1 MSLEKE
7 DPTDVYVREN
17 GGNAAFHNYI
27 NDFSHIKDP
36 LERRRLALEKIDN
49 AGFTWRSVYLIIV
62 AGIGFLN
69 DSYDIFTISIALTMM
84 TPIYFAGESALS
96 YGMSTWIKVATS
108 VGAVIGQVGFGIM
121 SDVLGRK
128 KVYGLELL
136 IIIVTTIF
144 QACIGEAPGLNF
156 GHLLAWLRLFQGIG
170 IGGDYPAAAVITA
183 EFSTTK
189 WRGAIM
195 SAVFASQGWGQ
206 VLGAVVSVICVRAAK
221 SDIDVS
227 SKACDDKCLKALD
240 QMWRVVIGF
249 GAVPGAMALYY
260 RLTIPESPRYSLD
273 VQNDINLGTAE
284 VSRFLAGELGE
295 AEQEELDV
303 LKKTGVEVDNID
315 TTQKKASW
323 NEFFKH
329 FSQWKYG
336 KILFGTAFSWFI
348 LDVAFYGL
356 NLNTSNV
363 LKAIGITTG
372 ATLYKTLLSTC
383 KGNLILICAG
393 SVPGYWFSVALI
405 DTWMGRKSIQIMG
418 FIALT
423 CIFAIIA
430 GLQDT
435 PHPTEGGISKFTFAL
450 YIFAEFFSN
459 FGPNTTTF
467 LCSEQF
473 PSRFR
478 GTAHGISAGIG
489 KVGAIFSQTVIG
501 YYVNKGTDGLKKCMG
516 IYSGLMFLGLLS
528 TLLTN
533 ETKNISLEDIAYK
546 FHGDI
551 DPNQFISNPEQQ
563 EVSSETED
571 DVNKLA

>member
-1 MSLEKE
+1 MEKE
-7 DPTDVYVREN
+7 DQVQEYIREN

-49 AGFTWRSVYLIIV
+49 AGFSWRSVYLIIV

-84 TPIYFAGESALS
+84 TPIYFSGENKLS
-96 YGMSTWIKVATS
+96 YGIETWVKTATS
-108 VGAVIGQVGFGIM
+108 VGAVLGQVGFGIM

-144 QACIGEAPGLNF
+144 QACLGTAPGLNF
-156 GHLLAWLRLFQGIG
+156 AYLLAFMRLFQGIG

-206 VLGAVVSVICVRAAK
+206 VLGAIVAVICVKAGK
-221 SDIDVS
+221 SDINVS
-227 SKACDDKCLKALD
+227 SKECGDSCKKALD
-240 QMWRVVIGF
+240 QMWRVLIGF

-303 LKKTGVEVDNID
+303 LRKTGVEVDNID
-315 TTQKKASW
+315 TTQKKASFS
-323 NEFFKH
+323 EFRRH

-336 KILFGTAFSWFI
+336 KILLGTAASWFI

-356 NLNTSNV
+356 NLNT
-363 LKAIGITTG
+363 
-372 ATLYKTLLSTC
+372 C
-383 KGNLILICAG
+383 KCLE
-393 SVPGYWFSVALI
+393 SYWYFQ
-405 DTWMGRKSIQIMG
+405 G
-418 FIALT
+418 
-423 CIFAIIA
+423 
-430 GLQDT
+430 
-435 PHPTEGGISKFTFAL
+435 
-450 YIFAEFFSN
+450 
-459 FGPNTTTF
+459 
-467 LCSEQF
+467 
-473 PSRFR
+473 
-478 GTAHGISAGIG
+478 
-489 KVGAIFSQTVIG
+489 
-501 YYVNKGTDGLKKCMG
+501 
-516 IYSGLMFLGLLS
+516 
-528 TLLTN
+528 
-533 ETKNISLEDIAYK
+533 
-546 FHGDI
+546 
-551 DPNQFISNPEQQ
+551 
-563 EVSSETED
+563 
-571 DVNKLA
+571 

>member
-1 MSLEKE
+1 MEKE
-7 DPTDVYVREN
+7 DQVQEYVREN

-49 AGFTWRSVYLIIV
+49 AGFSWRSIYLILV

-84 TPIYFAGESALS
+84 TPIYFSGSNALS
-96 YGMSTWIKVATS
+96 YGIETWVKTATS
-108 VGAVIGQVGFGIM
+108 VGAVLGQVGFGVM

-144 QACIGEAPGLNF
+144 QACIGTAPGLNF
-156 GHLLAWLRLFQGIG
+156 AYLLAFIRLFQGVG

-206 VLGAVVSVICVRAAK
+206 VLGAVVAVICVRAGK
-221 SDIDVS
+221 SDINVS
-227 SKACDDKCLKALD
+227 SKECGDSCKKALD

-315 TTQKKASW
+315 TTQKKASFK
-323 NEFFKH
+323 EFRAH

-336 KILFGTAFSWFI
+336 KILLGTAASWFI

-356 NLNTSNV
+356 NLNTNNV
-363 LKAIGITTG
+363 LKAIGITKG
-372 ATLYKTLLSTC
+372 KTLYSSLLSSC

-418 FIALT
+418 FVMLT
-423 CIFAIIA
+423 IIFAVIA
-430 GLQDT
+430 GIQDT
-435 PHPTEGGISKFTFAL
+435 KDPHHGGISKFSFAL

-501 YYVNKGTDGLKKCMG
+501 YYVNKGKNGLKKSMG
-516 IYSGLMFLGLLS
+516 IYSGLMFLGVLS
-528 TLLTN
+528 SFLIN
-533 ETKNISLEDIAYK
+533 ETKGVTLEEVAYK
-546 FHGDI
+546 FHGDT
-551 DPNQFISNPEQQ
+551 DPNQFIVRDGEQI
-563 EVSSETED
+563 EGSSETED

>member
-1 MSLEKE
+1 MEKE
-7 DPTDVYVREN
+7 DQVQEYVREN

-49 AGFTWRSVYLIIV
+49 AGFSWRSIYLILV

-84 TPIYFAGESALS
+84 TPIYFSGSNALS
-96 YGMSTWIKVATS
+96 YGIETWVKTATS
-108 VGAVIGQVGFGIM
+108 VGAVLGQVGFGVM

-144 QACIGEAPGLNF
+144 QACIGTAPGLNF
-156 GHLLAWLRLFQGIG
+156 AYLLAFIRLFQGIG

-206 VLGAVVSVICVRAAK
+206 VLGAVVAIICVRAGK
-221 SDIDVS
+221 SDINVS
-227 SKACDDKCLKALD
+227 SKECGDSCKKALD

-315 TTQKKASW
+315 TTQKKASFK
-323 NEFFKH
+323 EFRAH

-336 KILFGTAFSWFI
+336 KILLGTAASWFI

-356 NLNTSNV
+356 NLNTNNV
-363 LKAIGITTG
+363 LKAIGITKG
-372 ATLYKTLLSTC
+372 KTLYSSLLSSC

-405 DTWMGRKSIQIMG
+405 DTWMGRKSIQIIG
-418 FIALT
+418 FVMLT
-423 CIFAIIA
+423 IIFAVIA
-430 GLQDT
+430 GIQDT
-435 PHPTEGGISKFTFAL
+435 KDPHHGGISKFSFAL

-501 YYVNKGTDGLKKCMG
+501 YYVNKGKNGLKKSMG
-516 IYSGLMFLGLLS
+516 IYSGLMFLGVLS
-528 TLLTN
+528 SFLIN
-533 ETKNISLEDIAYK
+533 ETKGVTLEEVAYK
-546 FHGDI
+546 FHGDT
-551 DPNQFISNPEQQ
+551 DPNQFIVRDGEQI
-563 EVSSETED
+563 EGSSETED

>member
-1 MSLEKE
+1 MEKE
-7 DPTDVYVREN
+7 DQVQEYIREN

-49 AGFTWRSVYLIIV
+49 AGFSWRSVYLIIV

-84 TPIYFAGESALS
+84 TPIYFSGENKLS
-96 YGMSTWIKVATS
+96 YGIETWVKSATS
-108 VGAVIGQVGFGIM
+108 VGAVLGQIGFGIM

-144 QACIGEAPGLNF
+144 QACLGTAPGLNF
-156 GHLLAWLRLFQGIG
+156 AYLLAFMRLFQGIG

-206 VLGAVVSVICVRAAK
+206 VLGAIVAVICVKAGK
-221 SDIDVS
+221 SDINVS
-227 SKACDDKCLKALD
+227 SKECGDSCKKALD
-240 QMWRVVIGF
+240 QMWRVLIGF

-303 LKKTGVEVDNID
+303 LRKTGVEVDNID
-315 TTQKKASW
+315 TTQKKASFS
-323 NEFFKH
+323 EFRRH

-336 KILFGTAFSWFI
+336 KILLGTAASWFI

-356 NLNTSNV
+356 NLNTANV
-363 LKAIGITTG
+363 LKAIGISKG
-372 ATLYKTLLSTC
+372 KTLYSNLLSTC

-418 FIALT
+418 FVMLT
-423 CIFAIIA
+423 IIFAVVA
-430 GLQDT
+430 GIQDT
-435 PHPTEGGISKFTFAL
+435 KDPTHGGISKFSFAL

-501 YYVNKGTDGLKKCMG
+501 YYVNKGENGLKKSMG
-516 IYSGLMFLGLLS
+516 IYSGLMFLGVLSSLLI
-528 TLLTN
+528 N
-533 ETKNISLEDIAYK
+533 ETKGVTLEEVAYK

-551 DPNQFISNPEQQ
+551 DPNQFIARNGEQV
-563 EVSSETED
+563 EGSSETED
-571 DVNKLA
+571 DVHKLA

>member
-1 MSLEKE
+1 MEKE
-7 DPTDVYVREN
+7 DQVQEYIREN

-49 AGFTWRSVYLIIV
+49 AGFSWRSVYLIIV

-84 TPIYFAGESALS
+84 TPIYFSGENKLS
-96 YGMSTWIKVATS
+96 YGIETWVKSATS
-108 VGAVIGQVGFGIM
+108 VGAVLGQVGFGIM

-144 QACIGEAPGLNF
+144 QACLGTAPGLNF
-156 GHLLAWLRLFQGIG
+156 AYLLAFMRLFQGIG

-206 VLGAVVSVICVRAAK
+206 VLGAIVAVICVKAGK
-221 SDIDVS
+221 SDINVS
-227 SKACDDKCLKALD
+227 SKECGDSCKKALD
-240 QMWRVVIGF
+240 QMWRVLIGF

-303 LKKTGVEVDNID
+303 LRKTGVEVDNID
-315 TTQKKASW
+315 TTQKKASFS
-323 NEFFKH
+323 EFRRH

-336 KILFGTAFSWFI
+336 KILLGTAASWFI

-356 NLNTSNV
+356 NLNTANV
-363 LKAIGITTG
+363 LKAIGISKG
-372 ATLYKTLLSTC
+372 KTLYSSLLSTC

-418 FIALT
+418 FVMLT
-423 CIFAIIA
+423 IIFAVVA
-430 GLQDT
+430 GIQDT
-435 PHPTEGGISKFTFAL
+435 KDPTHGGISKFSFAL

-501 YYVNKGTDGLKKCMG
+501 YYVNKGENGLKKSMG
-516 IYSGLMFLGLLS
+516 IYSGLMFLGVLSSLLI
-528 TLLTN
+528 N
-533 ETKNISLEDIAYK
+533 ETKGVTLEEVAYK

-551 DPNQFISNPEQQ
+551 DPNQFIARNGEQV
-563 EVSSETED
+563 EGSSETED
-571 DVNKLA
+571 DVHKLA

>member
-1 MSLEKE
+1 MEKE
-7 DPTDVYVREN
+7 DQVQEYIREN

-49 AGFTWRSVYLIIV
+49 AGFSWRSVYLIIV

-84 TPIYFAGESALS
+84 TPIYFSGENKLS
-96 YGMSTWIKVATS
+96 YGIETWVKSATS
-108 VGAVIGQVGFGIM
+108 VGAVLGQIGFGIM

-144 QACIGEAPGLNF
+144 QACLGTAPGLNF
-156 GHLLAWLRLFQGIG
+156 AYLLAFMRLFQGIG

-206 VLGAVVSVICVRAAK
+206 VLGAIVAVICVKAGK
-221 SDIDVS
+221 SDINVS
-227 SKACDDKCLKALD
+227 SKECGDSCKKALD
-240 QMWRVVIGF
+240 QMWRVLIGF

-303 LKKTGVEVDNID
+303 LRKTGVEVDNID
-315 TTQKKASW
+315 TTQKKASFS
-323 NEFFKH
+323 EFRRH

-336 KILFGTAFSWFI
+336 KILLGTAASWFI

-356 NLNTSNV
+356 NLNTANV
-363 LKAIGITTG
+363 LKAIGISKG
-372 ATLYKTLLSTC
+372 KTLYSSLLSTC

-418 FIALT
+418 FVMLT
-423 CIFAIIA
+423 IIFAVVA
-430 GLQDT
+430 GIQDT
-435 PHPTEGGISKFTFAL
+435 KDPTHGGISKFSFAL

-501 YYVNKGTDGLKKCMG
+501 YYVNKGENGLKKSMG
-516 IYSGLMFLGLLS
+516 IYSGLMFLGVLSSLLI
-528 TLLTN
+528 N
-533 ETKNISLEDIAYK
+533 ETKGVTLEEVAYK

-551 DPNQFISNPEQQ
+551 DPNQFIARNGEQV
-563 EVSSETED
+563 EGSSETED
-571 DVNKLA
+571 DVHKLA

>member
-1 MSLEKE
+1 MEKE
-7 DPTDVYVREN
+7 DQVQEYIREN

-49 AGFTWRSVYLIIV
+49 AGFSWRSVYLIIV

-84 TPIYFAGESALS
+84 TPIYFSGENKLS
-96 YGMSTWIKVATS
+96 YGIETWVKSATS
-108 VGAVIGQVGFGIM
+108 VGAVLGQIGFGIM

-144 QACIGEAPGLNF
+144 QACLGTAPGLNF
-156 GHLLAWLRLFQGIG
+156 AYLLAFMRLFQGIG

-206 VLGAVVSVICVRAAK
+206 VLGAIVAVICVKAGK
-221 SDIDVS
+221 SDINVS
-227 SKACDDKCLKALD
+227 SKECGDSCKKALD
-240 QMWRVVIGF
+240 QMWRVLIGF

-303 LKKTGVEVDNID
+303 LRKTGVEVDNID
-315 TTQKKASW
+315 TTQKKASFS
-323 NEFFKH
+323 EFRRH

-336 KILFGTAFSWFI
+336 KILLGTAASWFI
-348 LDVAFYGL
+348 LDIAFYGL
-356 NLNTSNV
+356 NLNTANV
-363 LKAIGITTG
+363 LKAIGISKG
-372 ATLYKTLLSTC
+372 KTLYSSLLSTC

-418 FIALT
+418 FVMLT
-423 CIFAIIA
+423 IIFAVVA
-430 GLQDT
+430 GIQDT
-435 PHPTEGGISKFTFAL
+435 KDPTHGGISKFSFAL

-501 YYVNKGTDGLKKCMG
+501 YYVNKGENGLKKSMG
-516 IYSGLMFLGLLS
+516 IYSGLMFLGVLSSLLI
-528 TLLTN
+528 N
-533 ETKNISLEDIAYK
+533 ETKGVTLEEVAYK

-551 DPNQFISNPEQQ
+551 DPNQFIARNGEQV
-563 EVSSETED
+563 EGSSETED
-571 DVNKLA
+571 DVHKLA

>member
-1 MSLEKE
+1 MEKE
-7 DPTDVYVREN
+7 DQVQEYIREN

-49 AGFTWRSVYLIIV
+49 AGFSWRSVYLIIV

-84 TPIYFAGESALS
+84 TPIYFSGENKLS
-96 YGMSTWIKVATS
+96 YGIETWVKSATS
-108 VGAVIGQVGFGIM
+108 VGAVLGQIGFGIM

-144 QACIGEAPGLNF
+144 QACLGTAPGLNF
-156 GHLLAWLRLFQGIG
+156 AYLLAFMRLFQGIG

-206 VLGAVVSVICVRAAK
+206 VLGAIVAVICVKAGK
-221 SDIDVS
+221 SDINVS
-227 SKACDDKCLKALD
+227 SKECGDSCKKALD
-240 QMWRVVIGF
+240 QMWRVLIGF

-303 LKKTGVEVDNID
+303 LRKTGVEVDNID
-315 TTQKKASW
+315 TTQKKASFS
-323 NEFFKH
+323 EFRRH

-336 KILFGTAFSWFI
+336 KILLGTAASWFI

-363 LKAIGITTG
+363 LKAIGISKG
-372 ATLYKTLLSTC
+372 KTLYSSLLSTC

-418 FIALT
+418 FVMLT
-423 CIFAIIA
+423 IIFAVVA
-430 GLQDT
+430 GIQDT
-435 PHPTEGGISKFTFAL
+435 KDPTHGGISKFSFAL

-501 YYVNKGTDGLKKCMG
+501 YYVNKGENGLKKSMG
-516 IYSGLMFLGLLS
+516 IYSGLMFLGVLSSLLI
-528 TLLTN
+528 N
-533 ETKNISLEDIAYK
+533 ETKGVTLEEVAYK

-551 DPNQFISNPEQQ
+551 DPNQFIARNGEQV
-563 EVSSETED
+563 EGSSETED
-571 DVNKLA
+571 DVHKLA

>member
-1 MSLEKE
+1 MEKE
-7 DPTDVYVREN
+7 DQVQEYIREN

-49 AGFTWRSVYLIIV
+49 AGFSWRSVYLIIV

-84 TPIYFAGESALS
+84 TPIYFSGENKLS
-96 YGMSTWIKVATS
+96 YGIETWVKTATS
-108 VGAVIGQVGFGIM
+108 VGAVLGQVGFGIM

-144 QACIGEAPGLNF
+144 QACLGTAPGLNF
-156 GHLLAWLRLFQGIG
+156 AYLLAFMRLFQGIG

-206 VLGAVVSVICVRAAK
+206 VLGAIVAVICVKAGK
-221 SDIDVS
+221 SDINVS
-227 SKACDDKCLKALD
+227 SKECGDSCKKALD

-303 LKKTGVEVDNID
+303 LRKTGVEVDNID
-315 TTQKKASW
+315 TTQKKASFS
-323 NEFFKH
+323 EFRRH

-336 KILFGTAFSWFI
+336 KILLGTAASWFI

-356 NLNTSNV
+356 NLNTANV
-363 LKAIGITTG
+363 LKAIGISKG
-372 ATLYKTLLSTC
+372 KTLYSSLLSTC

-418 FIALT
+418 FVMLT
-423 CIFAIIA
+423 IIFAVVA
-430 GLQDT
+430 GIQDT
-435 PHPTEGGISKFTFAL
+435 KDPTHGGISKFSFAL

-501 YYVNKGTDGLKKCMG
+501 YYVNKGENGLKKSMG
-516 IYSGLMFLGLLS
+516 IYSGLMFLGVLSSLLI
-528 TLLTN
+528 N
-533 ETKNISLEDIAYK
+533 ETKGVTLEEVAYK

-551 DPNQFISNPEQQ
+551 DPNQFIARNGEQV
-563 EVSSETED
+563 EGSSETED
-571 DVNKLA
+571 DVHKLA

>member
-1 MSLEKE
+1 MEKQDQVQE
-7 DPTDVYVREN
+7 YIREN

-49 AGFTWRSVYLIIV
+49 AGFSWRSIYLILV

-84 TPIYFAGESALS
+84 TPIYFSGGNTLS
-96 YGMSTWIKVATS
+96 YGIETWVKTATS
-108 VGAVIGQVGFGIM
+108 VGAVLGQVGFGIM

-128 KVYGLELL
+128 KVYGLELM

-144 QACIGEAPGLNF
+144 QACLGTAPGLNF
-156 GHLLAWLRLFQGIG
+156 AYLLAFMRLFQGIG

-206 VLGAVVSVICVRAAK
+206 VLGAIVAIICVKAGK
-221 SDIDVS
+221 HDINVP
-227 SKACDDKCLKALD
+227 SKECGDSCKKALD

-284 VSRFLAGELGE
+284 VSRYLAGELGD

-303 LKKTGVEVDNID
+303 LRKTGVEVDNID
-315 TTQKKASW
+315 TTQKKASFA
-323 NEFFKH
+323 EFKSH

-336 KILFGTAFSWFI
+336 KILLGTAASWFI

-356 NLNTSNV
+356 NLNTTNV
-363 LKAIGITTG
+363 LKAIGISKG
-372 ATLYKTLLSTC
+372 KTLYSSLLSSC

-418 FIALT
+418 FVMLT
-423 CIFAIIA
+423 IIFAIIA

-435 PHPTEGGISKFTFAL
+435 KDPTHGGISKFSFAL

-501 YYVNKGTDGLKKCMG
+501 YYVNKGENGLKKSMG
-516 IYSGLMFLGLLS
+516 IYSGLMFLGVLSSLLI
-528 TLLTN
+528 N
-533 ETKNISLEDIAYK
+533 ETKGVTLEEVAYK
-546 FHGDI
+546 FHGDT
-551 DPNQFISNPEQQ
+551 DPNQFIARDGEQI
-563 EVSSETED
+563 EGSSETED
-571 DVNKLA
+571 EVNKLA

>member
-1 MSLEKE
+1 MEKE
-7 DPTDVYVREN
+7 DQVQEYIREN

-49 AGFTWRSVYLIIV
+49 AGFSWRSVYLIIV

-84 TPIYFAGESALS
+84 TPIYFSGENKLS
-96 YGMSTWIKVATS
+96 YGIETWVKTATS
-108 VGAVIGQVGFGIM
+108 VGAVLGQVGFGIM

-144 QACIGEAPGLNF
+144 QACLGTAPGLNF
-156 GHLLAWLRLFQGIG
+156 AYLLAFMRLFQGIG

-206 VLGAVVSVICVRAAK
+206 VLGAIVAVICVKAGK
-221 SDIDVS
+221 SDINVS
-227 SKACDDKCLKALD
+227 SKECGDSCKKALD
-240 QMWRVVIGF
+240 QMWRVLIGF

-303 LKKTGVEVDNID
+303 LRKTGVEVDNID
-315 TTQKKASW
+315 TTQKKASFS
-323 NEFFKH
+323 EFRRH

-336 KILFGTAFSWFI
+336 KILLGTAASWFI

-356 NLNTSNV
+356 NLNTANV
-363 LKAIGITTG
+363 LKAIGISKG
-372 ATLYKTLLSTC
+372 KTLYSSLLSTC

-418 FIALT
+418 FVMLT
-423 CIFAIIA
+423 IIFAVVA
-430 GLQDT
+430 GIQDT
-435 PHPTEGGISKFTFAL
+435 KDPTHGGISKFSFAL

-501 YYVNKGTDGLKKCMG
+501 YYVNKGENGLKKSMG
-516 IYSGLMFLGLLS
+516 IYSGLMFLGVLSSLLI
-528 TLLTN
+528 N
-533 ETKNISLEDIAYK
+533 ETKGVTLEEVAYK

-551 DPNQFISNPEQQ
+551 DPNQFIARNGEQV
-563 EVSSETED
+563 EGSSETED
-571 DVNKLA
+571 DVHKLA

>member
-1 MSLEKE
+1 MEKE
-7 DPTDVYVREN
+7 DQVQEYVREN

-49 AGFTWRSVYLIIV
+49 AGFSWRSIYLILV

-84 TPIYFAGESALS
+84 TPIYFSGSNALS
-96 YGMSTWIKVATS
+96 YGIETWVKTATS
-108 VGAVIGQVGFGIM
+108 VGAVLGQVGFGVM

-136 IIIVTTIF
+136 IIIISTIF
-144 QACIGEAPGLNF
+144 QACIGTAPGLNF
-156 GHLLAWLRLFQGIG
+156 AYLLAFIRLFQGIG

-206 VLGAVVSVICVRAAK
+206 VLGAVVAVICVRAGK
-221 SDIDVS
+221 SDINVS
-227 SKACDDKCLKALD
+227 SKECGDSCKKALD
-240 QMWRVVIGF
+240 QMWRIVIGF

-315 TTQKKASW
+315 TTQKKASFS
-323 NEFFKH
+323 EFRAH

-336 KILFGTAFSWFI
+336 KILLGTAASWFI

-356 NLNTSNV
+356 NLNTTNV
-363 LKAIGITTG
+363 LKAIGITKG
-372 ATLYKTLLSTC
+372 KTLYSSLLSSC

-418 FIALT
+418 FVMLT
-423 CIFAIIA
+423 IIFAVIA
-430 GLQDT
+430 GIQDT
-435 PHPTEGGISKFTFAL
+435 KDPHHGGISKFSFAL

-501 YYVNKGTDGLKKCMG
+501 YYVNKGKNGLKKSMG
-516 IYSGLMFLGLLS
+516 IYSGLMFLGVLS
-528 TLLTN
+528 SFLIN
-533 ETKNISLEDIAYK
+533 ETKGVTLEEVAYK
-546 FHGDI
+546 FHGDT
-551 DPNQFISNPEQQ
+551 DPNQFIVRDGEQI
-563 EVSSETED
+563 EGSSETED

>member
-1 MSLEKE
+1 MEKE
-7 DPTDVYVREN
+7 DQVQEYIREN

-49 AGFTWRSVYLIIV
+49 AGFSWRSVYLIIV

-84 TPIYFAGESALS
+84 TPIYFSGENKLS
-96 YGMSTWIKVATS
+96 YGIETWVKSATS
-108 VGAVIGQVGFGIM
+108 VGAVLGQIGFGIM

-144 QACIGEAPGLNF
+144 QACLGTAPGLNF
-156 GHLLAWLRLFQGIG
+156 AYLLAFMRLFQGIG

-206 VLGAVVSVICVRAAK
+206 VLGAIVAVICVKAGK
-221 SDIDVS
+221 SDINVS
-227 SKACDDKCLKALD
+227 SKECGDSCKKALD

-303 LKKTGVEVDNID
+303 LRKTGVEVDNID
-315 TTQKKASW
+315 TTQKKASFS
-323 NEFFKH
+323 EFRRH

-336 KILFGTAFSWFI
+336 KILLGTAASWFI

-356 NLNTSNV
+356 NLNTANV
-363 LKAIGITTG
+363 LKAIGISKG
-372 ATLYKTLLSTC
+372 KTLYSSLLSTC

-418 FIALT
+418 FVMLT
-423 CIFAIIA
+423 IIFAVVA
-430 GLQDT
+430 GIQDT
-435 PHPTEGGISKFTFAL
+435 KDPTHGGISKFSFAL

-501 YYVNKGTDGLKKCMG
+501 YYVNKGENGLKKSMG
-516 IYSGLMFLGLLS
+516 IYSGLMFLGVLSSLLI
-528 TLLTN
+528 N
-533 ETKNISLEDIAYK
+533 ETKGVTLEEVAYK

-551 DPNQFISNPEQQ
+551 DPNQFIARNGEQV
-563 EVSSETED
+563 EGSSETED
-571 DVNKLA
+571 DVHKLA

>member
-1 MSLEKE
+1 MEKE
-7 DPTDVYVREN
+7 DQVQEYIREN

-49 AGFTWRSVYLIIV
+49 AGFSWRSVYLIIV

-84 TPIYFAGESALS
+84 TPIYFSGENKLS
-96 YGMSTWIKVATS
+96 YGIETWVKTATS
-108 VGAVIGQVGFGIM
+108 VGAVLGQVGFGIM

-144 QACIGEAPGLNF
+144 QACLGTAPGLNF
-156 GHLLAWLRLFQGIG
+156 AYLLAFMRLFQGIG

-206 VLGAVVSVICVRAAK
+206 VLGAIVAVICVKAGK
-221 SDIDVS
+221 SDINVS
-227 SKACDDKCLKALD
+227 SKECGDSCKKALD
-240 QMWRVVIGF
+240 QMWRVLIGF

-303 LKKTGVEVDNID
+303 LRKTGVEVDNID
-315 TTQKKASW
+315 TTQKKASFS
-323 NEFFKH
+323 EFRRH

-336 KILFGTAFSWFI
+336 KILLGTAASWFI

-363 LKAIGITTG
+363 LKAIGISKG
-372 ATLYKTLLSTC
+372 KTLYSSLLSTC

-418 FIALT
+418 FVMLT
-423 CIFAIIA
+423 IIFAVVA
-430 GLQDT
+430 GIQDT
-435 PHPTEGGISKFTFAL
+435 KDPTHGGISKFSFAL

-501 YYVNKGTDGLKKCMG
+501 YYVNKGENGLKKSMG
-516 IYSGLMFLGLLS
+516 IYSGLMFLGVLSSLLI
-528 TLLTN
+528 N
-533 ETKNISLEDIAYK
+533 ETKGVTLEEVAYK

-551 DPNQFISNPEQQ
+551 DPNQFIARNGEQV
-563 EVSSETED
+563 EGSSETED
-571 DVNKLA
+571 DVHKLA

>member
-1 MSLEKE
+1 MEKE
-7 DPTDVYVREN
+7 DQVQEYIREN

-49 AGFTWRSVYLIIV
+49 AGFSWRSVYLIIV

-84 TPIYFAGESALS
+84 TPIYFSGENKLS
-96 YGMSTWIKVATS
+96 YGIETWVKSATS
-108 VGAVIGQVGFGIM
+108 VGAVLGQIGFGIM

-144 QACIGEAPGLNF
+144 QACLGTAPGLNF
-156 GHLLAWLRLFQGIG
+156 AYLLAFMRLFQGIG

-206 VLGAVVSVICVRAAK
+206 VLGAIVAVICVKAGK
-221 SDIDVS
+221 SDINVS
-227 SKACDDKCLKALD
+227 SKECGDSCKKALD

-303 LKKTGVEVDNID
+303 LRKTGVEVDNID
-315 TTQKKASW
+315 TTQKKASFS
-323 NEFFKH
+323 EFRRH

-336 KILFGTAFSWFI
+336 KILLGTAASWFI

-363 LKAIGITTG
+363 LKAIGISKG
-372 ATLYKTLLSTC
+372 KTLYSSLLSTC

-418 FIALT
+418 FVMLT
-423 CIFAIIA
+423 IIFAVVA
-430 GLQDT
+430 GIQDT
-435 PHPTEGGISKFTFAL
+435 KDPTHGGISKFSFAL

-501 YYVNKGTDGLKKCMG
+501 YYVNKGENGLKKSMG
-516 IYSGLMFLGLLS
+516 IYSGLMFLGVLSSLLI
-528 TLLTN
+528 N
-533 ETKNISLEDIAYK
+533 ETKGVTLEEVAYK

-551 DPNQFISNPEQQ
+551 DPNQFIARNGEQV
-563 EVSSETED
+563 EGSSETED
-571 DVNKLA
+571 DVHKLA

>member
-1 MSLEKE
+1 MEKE
-7 DPTDVYVREN
+7 DQVQEYIREN

-49 AGFTWRSVYLIIV
+49 AGFSWRSVYLIIV

-84 TPIYFAGESALS
+84 TPIYFSGENKLS
-96 YGMSTWIKVATS
+96 YGIETWVKSATS
-108 VGAVIGQVGFGIM
+108 VGAVLGQVGFGIM

-144 QACIGEAPGLNF
+144 QACLGTAPGLNF
-156 GHLLAWLRLFQGIG
+156 AYLLAFMRLFQGIG

-206 VLGAVVSVICVRAAK
+206 VLGAIVAVICVKAGK
-221 SDIDVS
+221 SDINVS
-227 SKACDDKCLKALD
+227 SKECGDSCKKALD
-240 QMWRVVIGF
+240 QMWRVLIGF

-303 LKKTGVEVDNID
+303 LRKTGVEVDNID
-315 TTQKKASW
+315 TTQKKASFS
-323 NEFFKH
+323 EFRRH

-336 KILFGTAFSWFI
+336 KILLGTAASWFI

-363 LKAIGITTG
+363 LKAIGISKG
-372 ATLYKTLLSTC
+372 KTLYSSLLSTC

-418 FIALT
+418 FVMLT
-423 CIFAIIA
+423 IIFAVVA
-430 GLQDT
+430 GIQDT
-435 PHPTEGGISKFTFAL
+435 KDPTHGGISKFSFAL

-501 YYVNKGTDGLKKCMG
+501 YYVNKGENGLKKSMG
-516 IYSGLMFLGLLS
+516 IYSGLMFLGVLSSLLI
-528 TLLTN
+528 N
-533 ETKNISLEDIAYK
+533 ETKGVTLEEVAYK

-551 DPNQFISNPEQQ
+551 DPNQFIARNGEQV
-563 EVSSETED
+563 EGSSETED
-571 DVNKLA
+571 DVHKLA

>member
-1 MSLEKE
+1 MEKE
-7 DPTDVYVREN
+7 DQVQEYVREN

-49 AGFTWRSVYLIIV
+49 AGFSWRSIYLILV
-62 AGIGFLN
+62 AGVGFLN

-84 TPIYFAGESALS
+84 TPIYFSGANTLS
-96 YGMSTWIKVATS
+96 YGIETWVKTATS
-108 VGAVIGQVGFGIM
+108 VGAVLGQVGFGIM
-121 SDVLGRK
+121 SDVIGRK

-144 QACIGEAPGLNF
+144 QACIGSAPGLNF
-156 GHLLAWLRLFQGIG
+156 AYLLAFMRLIQGIG

-206 VLGAVVSVICVRAAK
+206 VLGAVVAIICVRAGK
-221 SDIDVS
+221 SDINFS
-227 SKACDDKCLKALD
+227 SKECGDSCKKALD

-249 GAVPGAMALYY
+249 GAVPGALALYY

-273 VQNDINLGTAE
+273 VQNNINLGTAE
-284 VSRFLAGELGE
+284 VSRYLAGELGE

-315 TTQKKASW
+315 TTQKKASFR
-323 NEFFKH
+323 EFKNH

-336 KILFGTAFSWFI
+336 KILLGTAASWFI

-356 NLNTSNV
+356 NLNTTNV
-363 LKAIGITTG
+363 LKAIGISKG
-372 ATLYKTLLSTC
+372 ETLYSSLLSSC

-418 FIALT
+418 FVMLT
-423 CIFAIIA
+423 IIFAVIA
-430 GLQDT
+430 GIQDT
-435 PHPTEGGISKFTFAL
+435 KDPHHGGISKFSFAL

-501 YYVNKGTDGLKKCMG
+501 YYVNKGKNGLKKSMG
-516 IYSGLMFLGLLS
+516 IYSGLMFLGVLS
-528 TLLTN
+528 SFLIN
-533 ETKNISLEDIAYK
+533 ETKGVTLEEVAYK
-546 FHGDI
+546 FHGDT
-551 DPNQFISNPEQQ
+551 DPNQFIVRDGEQI
-563 EVSSETED
+563 EGSSETED

>member
-1 MSLEKE
+1 MEKE
-7 DPTDVYVREN
+7 DQVQEYVREN

-49 AGFTWRSVYLIIV
+49 AGFSWRSIYLILV

-84 TPIYFAGESALS
+84 TPIYFSGSNALS
-96 YGMSTWIKVATS
+96 YGIETWVKTATS
-108 VGAVIGQVGFGIM
+108 VGAVLGQVGFGVM

-144 QACIGEAPGLNF
+144 QACIGTAPGLNF
-156 GHLLAWLRLFQGIG
+156 AYLLAFIRLFQGVG

-206 VLGAVVSVICVRAAK
+206 VLGAVVAVICVRAGK
-221 SDIDVS
+221 SDINVS
-227 SKACDDKCLKALD
+227 SKECGDSCKKALD
-240 QMWRVVIGF
+240 QMWRIVIGF

-315 TTQKKASW
+315 TTQKKASFK
-323 NEFFKH
+323 EFRAH

-336 KILFGTAFSWFI
+336 KILLGTAASWFI

-356 NLNTSNV
+356 NLNTNNV
-363 LKAIGITTG
+363 LKAIGITKG
-372 ATLYKTLLSTC
+372 KTLYSSLLSSC

-418 FIALT
+418 FVMLT
-423 CIFAIIA
+423 IIFAVIA
-430 GLQDT
+430 GIQDT
-435 PHPTEGGISKFTFAL
+435 KDPHHGGISKFSFAL

-501 YYVNKGTDGLKKCMG
+501 YYVNKGKNGLKKSMG
-516 IYSGLMFLGLLS
+516 IYSGLMFLGVLS
-528 TLLTN
+528 SFLIN
-533 ETKNISLEDIAYK
+533 ETKGVTLEEVAYK
-546 FHGDI
+546 FHGDT
-551 DPNQFISNPEQQ
+551 DPNQFIVRDGEQI
-563 EVSSETED
+563 EGSSETED